1 MFITLH
7 LSILSKM
14 LPKFEQSR
22 VKSFSFILIVFKLI
36 LSLTQAA
43 MHKFV
48 IKLGTSTLTQGTKQ
62 LSRRYMLEMARQI
75 VHLREQ
81 GKQVVLITS
90 GAVAAGREVLGHPV
104 VERYWPAKQMFASVG
119 QGRLMQI
126 WADLFRLFNVEVG
139 QLLLTRGDFSNRAR
153 YLNIRDTLQ
162 CLLKHHV
169 LPIINENDTVATKD
183 FRVGDNDN
191 LAALISNLI
200 AADRLI
206 LLTDQ
211 KGLYTADPRQNQDAQ
226 LIPFVKHIDEAI
238 LNLAGGSSAA
248 LGLGTGGML
257 TKIEAARLA
266 SQSGTSTTIASYAYS
281 NVLVEIAEGKSI
293 GTLFLAE
300 TTARESRK
308 RWLLSEK
315 HQGTIYIDEGA
326 TQKLRYGGASLLAVG
341 IASLSSTFE
350 RGAIVQLASS
360 SKEPIA
366 VGVVNYGSREIQKLI
381 GSHSKHIED
390 ILGYSRGPEI
400 IHRDNMTRIKFRE
413 ATQNDTE

>member
-1 MFITLH
+1 
-7 LSILSKM
+7 
-14 LPKFEQSR
+14 
-22 VKSFSFILIVFKLI
+22 
-36 LSLTQAA
+36 

-48 IKLGTSTLTQGTKQ
+48 IKFGTSTLTQGTKQ
-62 LSRRYMLEMARQI
+62 LSRRYMLELARQI

-81 GKQVVLITS
+81 GKQVVLVTS
-90 GAVAAGREVLGHPV
+90 GAVAAGRELLGHPV
-104 VERYWPAKQMFASVG
+104 VESYWPAKQMFASVG

-126 WADLFRLFNVEVG
+126 WADLFGLFNVQVG
-139 QLLLTRGDFSNRAR
+139 QLLLTRGDFSNRKR
-153 YLNIRDTLQ
+153 YLNIRDTLH

-183 FRVGDNDN
+183 IRVGDNDN

-211 KGLYTADPRQNQDAQ
+211 QGLYTADPRQNPEAK
-226 LIPFVKHIDEAI
+226 LIPVVKHIDESI
-238 LNLAGGSSAA
+238 FNLAGGSSAA
-248 LGLGTGGML
+248 GLGTGGMF
-257 TKIEAARLA
+257 TKIQAAHLA
-266 SQSGTSTTIASYAYS
+266 SQSGTSTTIASSAIP
-281 NVLVEIAEGKSI
+281 NILIEIGEGKSI

-315 HQGTIYIDEGA
+315 HQGTIFIDEGA
-326 TQKLRYGGASLLAVG
+326 EQKLRYGGASLLAVG
-341 IASLSSTFE
+341 IARTSNVFD
-350 RGAIVQLASS
+350 RGAIVHLVSS
-360 SKEPIA
+360 LGKPIA
-366 VGVVNYGSREIQKLI
+366 VGITNYSSEDIQKLI

-390 ILGYSRGPEI
+390 ILGYSYGPEI

-413 ATQNDTE
+413 GEENGDR

>member
-1 MFITLH
+1 MN
-7 LSILSKM
+7 
-14 LPKFEQSR
+14 
-22 VKSFSFILIVFKLI
+22 KL
-36 LSLTQAA
+36 
-43 MHKFV
+43 V

-81 GKQVVLITS
+81 GKQIVLITS
-90 GAVAAGREVLGHPV
+90 GAVAAGRELLGNPN

-126 WADLFRLFNVEVG
+126 WADLFGLFNVQVG
-139 QLLLTRGDFSNRAR
+139 QLLLTRGDFSNRGR
-153 YLNIRDTLQ
+153 YLNIRDTLN

-191 LAALISNLI
+191 LAALVSNLI

-211 KGLYTADPRQNQDAQ
+211 KGLYNADPRQNPDAQ
-226 LIPFVKHIDEAI
+226 LIPFVKHIDDSI
-238 LNLAGGSSAA
+238 LSLAGGSSAA
-248 LGLGTGGML
+248 LGLGTGGMM
-257 TKIEAARLA
+257 TKIQAAHLA
-266 SQSGTSTTIASYAYS
+266 SQSGTSTTIASYAFH
-281 NVLVEIAEGKSI
+281 NVLLEIAEGKSI

-300 TTARESRK
+300 TTTRESRK

-315 HQGTIYIDEGA
+315 HQGIIHIDEGA
-326 TQKLRYGGASLLAVG
+326 THKLRYGGASLLPVG
-341 IASLSSTFE
+341 IVNQSSSFE
-350 RGAIVQLASS
+350 RGAIVQLVSP
-360 SKEPIA
+360 SKQPIA
-366 VGVVNYGSREIQKLI
+366 VGVVNYGSQEIQKLI

-400 IHRDNMTRIKFRE
+400 IHRDNMARIKFRE
-413 ATQNDTE
+413 AGQHGND